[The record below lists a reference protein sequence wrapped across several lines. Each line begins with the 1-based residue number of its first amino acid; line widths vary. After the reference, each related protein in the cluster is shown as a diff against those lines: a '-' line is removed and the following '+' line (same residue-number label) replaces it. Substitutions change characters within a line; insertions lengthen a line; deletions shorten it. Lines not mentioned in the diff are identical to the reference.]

1 MLQNQE
7 HQLTLFY
14 SDSALN
20 QLYDVL
26 DQLHNAASEGRT
38 QMISRMST
46 DDLKGVLQDIIYTAQ
61 ETLSEIESQSER
73 PAPQLRLLEKPSA

>member
-1 MLQNQE
+1 MLQNTE

-38 QMISRMST
+38 QAISRMST
-46 DDLKGVLQDIIYTAQ
+46 DDLKGILQDIIYTAQ
-61 ETLSEIESQSER
+61 ETLTEIETQRER